1 MDQSEATQQL
11 AQAEQ
16 SLEQFSMQKKQFQNQ
31 LLEAD
36 ASTDALENTDD
47 AYKLIG
53 NLMVKQSADDLKKE
67 LGERQE
73 TLRVRIATIEK
84 QEEKLRS
91 KVKEL
96 REVVMQKDTQR
107 K

>member
-1 MDQSEATQQL
+1 MDQEEATQQL

-16 SLEQFSMQKKQFQNQ
+16 SLEQFSLQKKQFQTQ
-31 LLEAD
+31 LAEAD
-36 ASTDALENTDD
+36 ASLEALGSSGDAF
-47 AYKLIG
+47 KLIG
-53 NLMVKQSADDLKKE
+53 NIMVKQPASTLKEE
-67 LGERQE
+67 LTDRQE

-91 KVKEL
+91 RVKDL
-96 REVVMQKDTQR
+96 QQAVLQK